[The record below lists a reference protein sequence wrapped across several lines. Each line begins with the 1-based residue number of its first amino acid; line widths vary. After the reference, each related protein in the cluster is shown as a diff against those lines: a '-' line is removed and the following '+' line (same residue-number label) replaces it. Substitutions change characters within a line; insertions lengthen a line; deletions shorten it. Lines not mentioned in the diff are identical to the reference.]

1 MTTITWDAV
10 GDRTYETGVDQ
21 GVLYPQDSD
30 GSYPAGFGWNGL
42 TTVTETPSGAEAT
55 PQYADNIQYLNLVS
69 IELFGG
75 TIEALTYPDEFE
87 QCDGTAQPSA
97 GITVG
102 QQNRK
107 AFGLSYRTRLGND
120 VDGSDYGYKLHLVY
134 GALAK
139 PSEKAFETIND
150 TPKPIGFSW
159 EFTTSPVAVTGLKP
173 TALMTIDSTLVDA
186 DALAALEAFL
196 YGTSGA
202 APRLPL
208 PDEVIALFAG
218 TATLITP
225 AKPAIA
231 TNVITIPTVTG
242 AQYYAN
248 DVAVDPGA
256 LPALTVG
263 QHATVRVE
271 PLAGYIF
278 PDYYVNEWEYDY
290 AA

>member
-1 MTTITWDAV
+1 MTKITWDAV

-21 GVLYPQDSD
+21 GVLYPQNTD
-30 GSYPAGFGWNGL
+30 GSYPAGYGWNGL

-75 TIEALTYPDEFE
+75 TIEALTYPNEFE
-87 QCDGTAQPSA
+87 QCDGTAQPSS
-97 GITVG
+97 GLTVG

-139 PSEKAFETIND
+139 PSQKAFETIND

-186 DALAALEAFL
+186 AALAALEAFL

-202 APRLPL
+202 AARLPL

-218 TATLITP
+218 TATVISP
-225 AKPAIA
+225 AKPAFASNI
-231 TNVITIPTVTG
+231 VTIPTVTG
-242 AQYYAN
+242 AIYYYNNVLSA
-248 DVAVDPGA
+248 AGA
-256 LPALTVG
+256 KPVL
-263 QHATVRVE
+263 ATGVSADVRVE
-271 PLAGYIF
+271 PAAGYDF
-278 PDYYVNEWEYDY
+278 PDTYVNVWQYTGV
-290 AA
+290 